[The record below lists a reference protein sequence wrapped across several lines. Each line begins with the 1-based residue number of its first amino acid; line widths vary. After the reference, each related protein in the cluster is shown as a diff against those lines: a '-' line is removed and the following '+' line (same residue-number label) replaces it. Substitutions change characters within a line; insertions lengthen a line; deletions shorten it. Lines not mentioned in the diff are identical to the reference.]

1 MANGLFDYKRSL
13 YEVKGKYK
21 EYQDSLE
28 RDFNKINPIRA
39 TMQRQSQGLI
49 KDSYSLSN
57 QLGGQS
63 QLGYAISSSNPISI
77 NTPVADSASTQGGWS
92 EMSREQK
99 GNKIAGAV
107 ADVANTAGTYMSVLN
122 SESESDAQ
130 DIANT
135 ANLTLN
141 SAVTGAKLGSMVGG
155 PIGAGV
161 GAVVG
166 GVAGLITGNRKQS
179 KEQRRRDNKLWA
191 KQKDQFEKLST
202 AREREEGMSERA
214 EELERLSKLR
224 ASQLNYFDI
233 KY

>member
-107 ADVANTAGTYMSVLN
+107 ADVANIAGTYMSVLN

-130 DIANT
+130 DRANT

-191 KQKDQFEKLST
+191 EQKDQFEKLST